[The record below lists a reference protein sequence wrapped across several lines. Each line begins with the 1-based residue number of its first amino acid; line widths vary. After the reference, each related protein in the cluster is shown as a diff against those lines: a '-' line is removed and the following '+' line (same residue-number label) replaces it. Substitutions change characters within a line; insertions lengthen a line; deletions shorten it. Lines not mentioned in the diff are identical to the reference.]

1 MISPYAYPGMKYP
14 LKQIENLKFNKCKVT
29 PELVLEVVA
38 KNCGVTID
46 EILSNTRRR
55 GLVDA
60 RHYYCAVLRKQL
72 GYSVTAIGKLVNK
85 DHTTIVHG
93 TQKFYDRCSVDEDY
107 KKVYE
112 TILQEIWVRI

>member
-14 LKQIENLKFNKCKVT
+14 LKQIQDIKFNKSKVT
-29 PELVLEVVA
+29 PEMILEVVA
-38 KNCGVTID
+38 KNCNVTIE
-46 EILSNTRRR
+46 EILSNTRKRNS
-55 GLVDA
+55 VDA

-93 TQKFYDRCSVDEDY
+93 TQKFYDRCSIDESY
-107 KKVYE
+107 KKVYDS
-112 TILQEIWVRI
+112 ILQDIWIRI